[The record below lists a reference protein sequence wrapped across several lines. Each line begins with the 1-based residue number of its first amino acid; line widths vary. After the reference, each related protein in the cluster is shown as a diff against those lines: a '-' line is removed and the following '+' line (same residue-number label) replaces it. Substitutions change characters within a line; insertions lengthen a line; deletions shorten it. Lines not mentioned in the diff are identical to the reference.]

1 MMKQTVEFDKI
12 QQQMQK
18 GVITLNG
25 FLGDDKRKLVDI
37 LESDNLTVKNLRR
50 THEAIADRMEY
61 FRKSGTEGLGEF
73 ITVDEN
79 FEVKVETVRGMLPS
93 PFGGK
98 GMYGKANTTVRNK
111 KLDKSVVFT
120 DLHIHFIG

>member
-1 MMKQTVEFDKI
+1 MKQTVEFDKI

-18 GVITLNG
+18 GVITLHG

-50 THEAIADRMEY
+50 THEVIADRMEY

-73 ITVDEN
+73 ITVDETS
-79 FEVKVETVRGMLPS
+79 K
-93 PFGGK
+93 
-98 GMYGKANTTVRNK
+98 
-111 KLDKSVVFT
+111 
-120 DLHIHFIG
+120 